1 MPPAAANVTVNNFE
15 IGPCRVTYDGV
26 DLGGTLS
33 NVVVNFKYEKAK
45 LMADQYGNTLL
56 DEAIS
61 GMEVTVET
69 EIAEVKDKDTL
80 KKVFPNA
87 TLVTQVSP
95 AAKALDWENQVSTR
109 MLANA
114 KVLQLHPLEY
124 ADAVLDYDWYFYQAM
139 PSEES
144 SYTLSPTEQGKMKIV
159 WKVYL
164 DLTQTPPK
172 MFRIGDNT
180 I

>member
-80 KKVFPNA
+80 KKVHLNYVFLQN
-87 TLVTQVSP
+87 VMTQQAIEVG
-95 AAKALDWENQVSTR
+95 A
-109 MLANA
+109 
-114 KVLQLHPLEY
+114 LHPAGKFKILSLEHY
-124 ADAVLDYDWYFYQAM
+124 PDDQNIV
-139 PSEES
+139 
-144 SYTLSPTEQGKMKIV
+144 TGK
-159 WKVYL
+159 
-164 DLTQTPPK
+164 Q
-172 MFRIGDNT
+172 IGRAHV
-180 I
+180 